1 MRNIKNDLK
10 KGLVYTAIG
19 KYSNMI
25 FTILVNAILS
35 RILTPKEYG
44 VIAVLNVFIVFFQMI
59 SDIGLGPA
67 IIQNH
72 ELNLKDYSILFNYS
86 GIFSSILAICFGFL
100 GLIIA
105 RIYDDSSYVI
115 LSWFSAPMILFYGFN
130 SVPNAILLKNKVF
143 KKVNINSI
151 LSSVTGGVF
160 GIICAFWGLGAKSLI
175 ISMTVT
181 SFLLMFLNIKASK
194 IKFCLSLS
202 LNSIK
207 KVIKFASDQLVF
219 NVVSYFSKNTDNML
233 IGKFLGTESLGNYS
247 KAYQLLMY
255 PNNILMG
262 ILNPVIQP
270 VFAQFKGDVD
280 SIRGAFLKIIHL
292 IVLIGMPASIFLSIN
307 AEPIIFFVFGDQWGH
322 AIEPFRI
329 LSLTVWIQML
339 QSLSGVA
346 YQTVNKTKIMLLNGI
361 ISAIIIVISVII
373 GVSFGDV
380 ISVSYSLALGFLLN
394 FLISYYLITTIAFK
408 TNLIGL
414 IKTMIKPIIISLI
427 SFFIL
432 VFTKNVFILDSL
444 ASFIQLFISAI
455 IFILIYLVLIILF
468 GEAKLIK
475 QALKN

>member
-1 MRNIKNDLK
+1 
-10 KGLVYTAIG
+10 
-19 KYSNMI
+19 
-25 FTILVNAILS
+25 
-35 RILTPKEYG
+35 
-44 VIAVLNVFIVFFQMI
+44 
-59 SDIGLGPA
+59 
-67 IIQNH
+67 
-72 ELNLKDYSILFNYS
+72 
-86 GIFSSILAICFGFL
+86 
-100 GLIIA
+100 
-105 RIYDDSSYVI
+105 
-115 LSWFSAPMILFYGFN
+115 
-130 SVPNAILLKNKVF
+130 
-143 KKVNINSI
+143 
-151 LSSVTGGVF
+151 
-160 GIICAFWGLGAKSLI
+160 
-175 ISMTVT
+175 
-181 SFLLMFLNIKASK
+181 
-194 IKFCLSLS
+194 
-202 LNSIK
+202 
-207 KVIKFASDQLVF
+207 
-219 NVVSYFSKNTDNML
+219 
-233 IGKFLGTESLGNYS
+233 
-247 KAYQLLMY
+247 MY

-339 QSLSGVA
+339 QSPSGVA

-394 FLISYYLITTIAFK
+394 FLISYYLITTI
-408 TNLIGL
+408 IGL

-468 GEAKLIK
+468 GEAKLI
-475 QALKN
+475 